1 MKLNYKGKSAVVT
14 GACGG
19 MGLEISKMLSQN
31 NINVLMLDVKKPEKD
46 FLNKN
51 KKCVFKKVDVTKL
64 KQLKSQIYLFYKKNK
79 SIYYLIN
86 TTVVLW
92 FNKYIYLILFS
103 NFVSIVLPK

>member
-51 KKCVFKKVDVTKL
+51 KKCVFKKCVFKFNVDNTPENIEIVDRKNKT
-64 KQLKSQIYLFYKKNK
+64 LFYFFTRKC
-79 SIYYLIN
+79 SDCYWAG
-86 TTVVLW
+86 VLY
-92 FNKYIYLILFS
+92 N
-103 NFVSIVLPK
+103 P

>member
-46 FLNKN
+46 FINKN
-51 KKCVFKKVDVTKL
+51 KKCFFKKVDVTNL
-64 KQLKSQIYLFYKKNK
+64 KQLRSQIDFFIKKIK
-79 SIYYLIN
+79 QLI
-86 TTVVLW
+86 
-92 FNKYIYLILFS
+92 I
-103 NFVSIVLPK
+103 

>member
-51 KKCVFKKVDVTKL
+51 KKCIFKKVDVTKL
-64 KQLKSQIYLFYKKNK
+64 KQLKSQIDRDKQMSKALVYP
-79 SIYYLIN
+79 
-86 TTVVLW
+86 T
-92 FNKYIYLILFS
+92 
-103 NFVSIVLPK
+103 